1 MTSLVR
7 TMPGRRSG
15 GAAARMAVRVA
26 QVRAEQRAN
35 SLLERIRAAAG
46 ADQLALV
53 QALILNHAQVQA
65 EFSANDFRDQLADL
79 PHGVLGA
86 AVRGLAASRSIT
98 NTGRTVP
105 STSPDTHG
113 HRIAVYRL
121 PVGAEETQ
129 AAA

>member
-26 QVRAEQRAN
+26 QVCAERRAN
-35 SLLERIRAAAG
+35 SLLERIRSAAG

-53 QALILNHAQVQA
+53 QALILDHAQGWV
-65 EFSANDFRDQLADL
+65 EFSANDFRDQLPDL

-121 PVGAEETQ
+121 PDEAEEAE

>member
-26 QVRAEQRAN
+26 QVRAERRAN
-35 SLLERIRAAAG
+35 SLLERIRSATG
-46 ADQLALV
+46 TDQLALV
-53 QALILNHAQVQA
+53 QALILDHARVQV
-65 EFSANDFRDQLADL
+65 EFSANDFRDQLPDL
-79 PHGVLGA
+79 SHGVLGA

-121 PVGAEETQ
+121 PDEAEETQ